1 MKSRIR
7 LWTSQ
12 AGDPPDEESGHELLL
27 SEAKPSL
34 TAHSFQFSSGSAGCH
49 GGALSFVT
57 FLWASKVKYIPNM
70 IIKKD
75 LPASCQQ
82 VFYSWELLDSNQR
95 PPACK
100 AGALNQLS

>member
-34 TAHSFQFSSGSAGCH
+34 TAHSFQFSSGSAGCP
-49 GGALSFVT
+49 GGALSFGT
-57 FLWASKVKYIPNM
+57 FLWASKEKYIPR
-70 IIKKD
+70 D
-75 LPASCQQ
+75 ALSFGTFLWASKEK
-82 VFYSWELLDSNQR
+82 YTI
-95 PPACK
+95 ACI
-100 AGALNQLS
+100 